1 MTRRTFWSG
10 MVWPLAIALL
20 LALSLVP
27 MGSSPAVTLSIAD
40 YFSYSYTVQFSKS
53 DIAGG
58 EVFNATVEAN
68 ATCTNSVPLAPNE
81 ASFTSR
87 IVAIHQASGD
97 RVTLN
102 SNYTLTLSPF
112 PSHTGD
118 STQVSQVVP
127 LQFPAG
133 SQSGAYSVA
142 GELIEAK
149 VKVGIIWIPVT
160 GYLPSSQA
168 LGSVT
173 YISGAA
179 GGGIPAAPPPVTVLP
194 SAPTSPI
201 TGAGQA
207 SWTPTGS
214 GLTPAAITVTSP
226 DNKST
231 VTVTQGTLARDNQGN
246 PLATIT
252 CNPPAA
258 PAPTP
263 PDKNIIAVYDLG
275 PPGAT
280 FGSPITITM
289 KYDPASLPAG
299 AVEGSLTLAFYNATT
314 GAWITLNNIV
324 VDTTNHTVSGMTDH
338 FTQFAVLSSR
348 VPTLAPVPA
357 ATPTPTPANAPAPAP
372 APAAAPVPAPAPTT
386 PQATIFGL
394 IAAAA
399 VAGLIACFMVLRRR
413 RTTARH

>member
-1 MTRRTFWSG
+1 MTVRRRT
-10 MVWPLAIALL
+10 VLRLAIALL

-27 MGSSPAVTLSIAD
+27 ISSRPAVAISIAD
-40 YFSYSYTVQFSKS
+40 YFSYSYSVQFSKS
-53 DIAGG
+53 QITSG
-58 EVFNATVEAN
+58 ETFYATADAT
-68 ATCTNSVPLAPNE
+68 ATCTNSVPLAPSE
-81 ASFTSR
+81 ASITGR
-87 IVAIHQASGD
+87 IVAVHQASGA

-102 SNYTLTLSPF
+102 SSYTVTLNPF
-112 PSHTGD
+112 PGRAGD

-133 SQSGAYSVA
+133 SQFGDYSVA

-149 VKVGIIWIPVT
+149 VKVAIIWIPVT

-168 LGSVT
+168 LGSVA
-173 YISGAA
+173 YVSGAA
-179 GGGIPAAPPPVTVLP
+179 GGGAPAPPVLTVPP
-194 SAPTSPI
+194 SAPASPI

-207 SWTPTGS
+207 SWTPTVS

-231 VTVTQGTLARDNQGN
+231 VTVAQGTLARDNQGN

-258 PAPTP
+258 AAPAP

-289 KYDPASLPAG
+289 TYDPASLPTG
-299 AVEGSLTLAFYNATT
+299 AVESTLTLAFYNATT
-314 GAWITLNNIV
+314 GGWTPLDNIV
-324 VDTTNHTVSGMTDH
+324 VDTANHTVSGMTDH

-357 ATPTPTPANAPAPAP
+357 AIPTPANAPAPAP
-372 APAAAPVPAPAPTT
+372 PAAPVPAPAPAASRA
-386 PQATIFGL
+386 PLFGL

-399 VAGLIACFMVLRRR
+399 AAGLIACFMVWRRR
-413 RTTARH
+413 RTTAQH

>member
-1 MTRRTFWSG
+1 MIARRRT
-10 MVWPLAIALL
+10 VLPLAVALL

-27 MGSSPAVTLSIAD
+27 MDSRPAIALSIAD

-68 ATCTNSVPLAPNE
+68 ATCTNSVPLAPSE
-81 ASFTSR
+81 ASFTGR
-87 IVAIHQASGD
+87 IVAIHQASGA

-102 SNYTLTLSPF
+102 SSYTLPLSPF
-112 PSHTGD
+112 PARTGD

-127 LQFPAG
+127 LQFPSG

-173 YISGAA
+173 YTSGAVGAA
-179 GGGIPAAPPPVTVLP
+179 GGGSIPAPPPVTVPP
-194 SAPTSPI
+194 STPTSPI
-201 TGAGQA
+201 AGTGQA
-207 SWTPTGS
+207 SWTPTAS

-231 VTVTQGTLARDNQGN
+231 VTVAQGTLARDRQGN

-258 PAPTP
+258 PAPAP
-263 PDKNIIAVYDLG
+263 PDKNIIAAYDLG

-314 GAWITLNNIV
+314 GDWITLNNIV
-324 VDTTNHTVSGMTDH
+324 VDTTNHTVSGVTDH
-338 FTQFAVLSSR
+338 FTQFALLSSR

-357 ATPTPTPANAPAPAP
+357 AIPTPTNAPAPAP
-372 APAAAPVPAPAPTT
+372 PAAPVPDPAPAA
-386 PQATIFGL
+386 PQAPIFGL
-394 IAAAA
+394 IAAAV

-413 RTTARH
+413 RTTAQY